1 MRRNLR
7 NSPSRQSNVSY
18 LEWNPLNSNYIKKYF
33 FKFSRD
39 SRFVAYSVIMGN
51 FHIWEVN
58 EKEVRFSKIKDNYL
72 KNKRK
77 F

>member
-33 FKFSRD
+33 LKFSKD
-39 SRFVAYSVIMGN
+39 NRFVAYSVMGN

-58 EKEVRFSKIKDNYL
+58 EKEVRFSKIKDNSL
-72 KNKRK
+72 KNKLK